1 MATEPIPPILL
12 HDAGL
17 FIDPFG
23 TVLPV
28 VQWIDRF
35 GEDLESYEGAVA
47 AVAGMPGLYYTLDL
61 SCFPRETRH

>member
-1 MATEPIPPILL
+1 MTTDPIPPMLL

-23 TVLPV
+23 TVLPI

-35 GEDLESYEGAVA
+35 GEDLESYEGAVF
-47 AVAGMPGLYYTLDL
+47 AVAGVPGLCYTLDL